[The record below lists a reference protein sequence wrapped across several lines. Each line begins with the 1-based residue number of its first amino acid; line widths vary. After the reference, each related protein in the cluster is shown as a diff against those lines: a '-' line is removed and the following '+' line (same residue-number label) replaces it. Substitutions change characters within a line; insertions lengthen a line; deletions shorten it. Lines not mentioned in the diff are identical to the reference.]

1 MSSLFPV
8 FLQTALPGNLLSG
21 LLQKEPI
28 KLLNGYSRCP
38 FCPREMKK
46 KDNMIKHIRIHT
58 GEKPHQCSFCSYACS
73 DKSSLIRH
81 VKSCPNR
88 ILPLPAPGT
97 DPALGPG
104 PGPAQGPSQEPMI
117 DPMSCLSVEQ
127 NFPAGPGQIIQEPVM
142 IDPMSCVKI
151 EESESSNTPLAALYA
166 MQSDQS

>member
-1 MSSLFPV
+1 MQKKTYFPV

-21 LLQKEPI
+21 LLQNKEPI

-58 GEKPHQCSFCSYACS
+58 GEKPHQCCFCSYACS

-81 VKSCPNR
+81 SRSCPNR
-88 ILPLPAPGT
+88 PVTEQIQAP
-97 DPALGPG
+97 
-104 PGPAQGPSQEPMI
+104 PML
-117 DPMSCLSVEQ
+117 DPMT
-127 NFPAGPGQIIQEPVM
+127 
-142 IDPMSCVKI
+142 CVKV
-151 EESESSNTPLAALYA
+151 EDSETSNNTPLVALYT

>member
-1 MSSLFPV
+1 MQKKNYFPV

-21 LLQKEPI
+21 LLQNKEPI

-58 GEKPHQCSFCSYACS
+58 GEKPHQCCFCSYACS

-81 VKSCPNR
+81 SRSCPNR
-88 ILPLPAPGT
+88 PVTGPAHGS
-97 DPALGPG
+97 ALG
-104 PGPAQGPSQEPMI
+104 
-117 DPMSCLSVEQ
+117 L
-127 NFPAGPGQIIQEPVM
+127 GQIQEPPMVL
-142 IDPMSCVKI
+142 DPMTCVKV
-151 EESESSNTPLAALYA
+151 EDSETSNTNTPLAALYT